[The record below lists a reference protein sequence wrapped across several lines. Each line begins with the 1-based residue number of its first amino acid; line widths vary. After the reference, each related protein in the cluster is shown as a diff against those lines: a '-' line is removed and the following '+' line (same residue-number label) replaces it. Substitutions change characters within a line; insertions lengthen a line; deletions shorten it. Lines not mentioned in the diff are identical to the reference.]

1 MNIITSSRSKY
12 ELNEAGI
19 IIQEAM
25 NDKYLDLD
33 MAKEEVATVIKLA
46 AGKKKPLLVISNHNK
61 GMSREARKYYISD
74 FLTNHTTAVALYTNS
89 KMMKMIGSFFLGW
102 QKTPYPFKIFDDKE
116 VALEWLKGY
125 VANDK
130 LKHKK

>member
-1 MNIITSSRSKY
+1 MNTITSSRSKY

-19 IIQEAM
+19 IVQEAM

-33 MAKEEVATVIKLA
+33 MAKEEVATFVKLA
-46 AGKKKPLLVISNHNK
+46 AGKKRTLLVISNQNK

-74 FLTNHTTAVALYTNS
+74 FLANHTTAVALCTNS
-89 KMMKMIGSFFLGW
+89 KLMKMIGSFFLGFH
-102 QKTPYPFKIFDDKE
+102 KPPYPFKIFDDKE

-125 VANDK
+125 VER
-130 LKHKK
+130 